1 MCKNCR
7 KNPRH
12 LPEATHVLDQRNHSR
27 PAFFFVETSCDGVVN
42 ARQACAV
49 ESAALLHP
57 EADVYL
63 LLLSPP
69 AGLNVTL
76 NPSLRHL
83 LSHYP
88 NVQVLYFHLQD
99 YFRDSPLDHWYN
111 SGMLATSNFQQS
123 HTSDAFR

>member
-1 MCKNCR
+1 MNFHFSSMER
-7 KNPRH
+7 L
-12 LPEATHVLDQRNHSR
+12 LPEATRILESR
-27 PAFFFVETSCDGVVN
+27 DTSKPAFFFVETSCDGVVN

-69 AGLNVTL
+69 ANLDVSRNTAL
-76 NPSLRHL
+76 KHL
-83 LSHYP
+83 TANYP
-88 NVQVLYFHLQD
+88 NVRVAYFHLEE
-99 YFRDSPLDHWYN
+99 YFKNSRLEQWYK
-111 SGMLATSNFQQS
+111 SGLLRASSYQQS